1 MNLKKK
7 AKVYILIK
15 ESFIKSGLS
24 QISFLR
30 LKIKYAA
37 LIARF
42 IIFFDYI
49 VLLLF
54 INANVIHNF

>member
-7 AKVYILIK
+7 FILK
-15 ESFIKSGLS
+15 KKSFIKSGLS
-24 QISFLR
+24 QILFLR
-30 LKIKYAA
+30 LKIKYVA

-42 IIFFDYI
+42 IFFFFDYI

-54 INANVIHNF
+54 VNANVIHHL